1 MATPPPLIRSS
12 KAFSVEIPEGSNS
25 AKSRRSDVVG
35 SDELSISAKKPDFK
49 TSDAVLLPELHHEPV
64 SELADRS
71 AHHADALASQ
81 DLNVHED
88 ATLHA
93 PHMALEDSHKDANVQ
108 SVGEDAVR
116 DRTVALPHT
125 DSNQDNLQSIA
136 QGAVKD
142 NTQTLSDS
150 SLKDNL
156 QAVDSDALAD
166 NLQALHDSSQK
177 DNLQAVDNTA
187 IEDNLQAVTQTNAK
201 HRSSEIEKSHLKD
214 NIASVSSDA
223 LHSDSQGVQKDSL
236 KDRTAAESNSPL
248 KDRKSS
254 VAKEAVQDNLQDLP
268 GNALEDNQLAVDN
281 PAIRGNQASLDDDS
295 LEDNQQVIDN
305 PAIDDNTIGLPSDAL
320 EKRTAESDKEHVQ
333 DHVVAL
339 PDQHS
344 MRKDGPKP
352 GAVNTSGPSVIDEK
366 PRASVKSPGSS
377 NASAHSKAMQNAEA
391 EKLQAAKVEQARR
404 MDEFHGRVEALKK
417 TVSGIN
423 NLLDELEEKK
433 PEKKL

>member
-49 TSDAVLLPELHHEPV
+49 TSDAVLIPELHHEPV

-71 AHHADALASQ
+71 AHHADTLASQ
-81 DLNVHED
+81 DLNVRED
-88 ATLHA
+88 ASLHA
-93 PHMALEDSHKDANVQ
+93 PHMALEDGQKDENIQ
-108 SVGEDAVR
+108 SVVDDVAR

-125 DSNQDNLQSIA
+125 DSTQDNLQSIA
-136 QGAVKD
+136 QGAIKD
-142 NTQTLSDS
+142 KQQMLSDS

-156 QAVDSDALAD
+156 QAIDSDALTD
-166 NLQALHDSSQK
+166 NLQALSDSSQK
-177 DNLQAVDNTA
+177 DNLQT
-187 IEDNLQAVTQTNAK
+187 VTQTNATQ
-201 HRSSEIEKSHLKD
+201 HSSEIDKSHLKD

-223 LHSDSQGVQKDSL
+223 LHSDSQGAPKDSL
-236 KDRTAAESNSPL
+236 KDRIAAESNSPL

-268 GNALEDNQLAVDN
+268 NNALEDNQQAVDN
-281 PAIRGNQASLDDDS
+281 PAIRGKQASLDGDS
-295 LEDNQQVIDN
+295 LEDNQQAIDN

-320 EKRTAESDKEHVQ
+320 EKRATESDKEHVQ
-333 DHVVAL
+333 DRVVAL
-339 PDQHS
+339 PDQHT

-352 GAVNTSGPSVIDEK
+352 VAVNKSGPSVIDDK
-366 PRASVKSPGSS
+366 QRASVKSSGSS
-377 NASAHSKAMQNAEA
+377 KASAHSKVMQIADA
-391 EKLQAAKVEQARR
+391 EKLQAAKEEQARR

-423 NLLDELEEKK
+423 NLLDELEVKK